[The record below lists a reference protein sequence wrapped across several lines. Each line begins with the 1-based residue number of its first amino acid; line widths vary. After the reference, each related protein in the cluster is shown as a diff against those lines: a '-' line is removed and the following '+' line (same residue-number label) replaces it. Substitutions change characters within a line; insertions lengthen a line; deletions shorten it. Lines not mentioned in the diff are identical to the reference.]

1 MQTEPYPQKQT
12 DRQTQPHSQK
22 LTQADRAPPPKTHTI
37 FSQPDHAQALARTD
51 RAPPREAG
59 TDGETQPA
67 TPRGAHTQ
75 PGGGKRLARGR
86 AGGCFAR
93 PESPGAAGA
102 ASGEGGSLLPVR
114 EARKDPPPAPRGAP
128 GPRPGVAAARPFPGP
143 HDVPPG
149 RDMAGPGHRSAGK
162 PLLVKIVMAGESCVG
177 KTSIVRRYTEPSPA
191 GPPPAASYI
200 ATVGIDFKVKTIT
213 FNDTTVKLQIWDTA
227 GQEQFHTIS
236 TSYFRGAHGF
246 VLVYDITNSDSFQGI
261 TSWMKDIHEKADDEV
276 DIVLLGNKCD
286 KETERVIPKHS
297 GEKDFLLLRWKE
309 LRFSLFLPSMDQ
321 LSAAL
326 LL

>member
-1 MQTEPYPQKQT
+1 
-12 DRQTQPHSQK
+12 
-22 LTQADRAPPPKTHTI
+22 
-37 FSQPDHAQALARTD
+37 
-51 RAPPREAG
+51 
-59 TDGETQPA
+59 
-67 TPRGAHTQ
+67 
-75 PGGGKRLARGR
+75 
-86 AGGCFAR
+86 
-93 PESPGAAGA
+93 
-102 ASGEGGSLLPVR
+102 
-114 EARKDPPPAPRGAP
+114 
-128 GPRPGVAAARPFPGP
+128 
-143 HDVPPG
+143 
-149 RDMAGPGHRSAGK
+149 MAGPGHRSAGK

-261 TSWMKDIHEKADDEV
+261 TSWMKDIREKADDEV

-297 GEKDFLLLRWKE
+297 GEKLAWEYGVPFFETSATDNINIEDAFSVLVKE
-309 LRFSLFLPSMDQ
+309 IMNKNSCVLCDLDVVDLNESKKKRTCCQ
-321 LSAAL
+321 L
-326 LL
+326 